1 MTAEICLMCYMT
13 SYVINKCFTP
23 ASITKE
29 EGLYLPEP
37 TGMNSP
43 VASIMYFDWAKLQPR
58 SAFFLDSSLC
68 PESLPGALHT
78 RLDLRHPIPKLTR
91 CSGQIVMS
99 WILSGVWKQPLR
111 ARISSISVSQPLNW
125 SCFWGSIYSL
135 CMIPRVRFYATQS
148 LTLDQPRILHRPKV
162 RTYTPSLNIV
172 SQRLRLTINSALF
185 YFLEKFPVKISF
197 SKRDL

>member
-1 MTAEICLMCYMT
+1 MCYMT

-43 VASIMYFDWAKLQPR
+43 VASNMYFDWAKLQPR

-68 PESLPGALHT
+68 PESLPGTLHT

-99 WILSGVWKQPLR
+99 WIFSGVWKQPLR

-125 SCFWGSIYSL
+125 SCFLGARYILWAWYQGYDFTRRSLWLWISPAFSTDQKWEGTRHRSIL
-135 CMIPRVRFYATQS
+135 
-148 LTLDQPRILHRPKV
+148 
-162 RTYTPSLNIV
+162 
-172 SQRLRLTINSALF
+172 
-185 YFLEKFPVKISF
+185 
-197 SKRDL
+197 

>member
-1 MTAEICLMCYMT
+1 MCYMT

-43 VASIMYFDWAKLQPR
+43 VASNIYFDWAKLQPR

-68 PESLPGALHT
+68 PESLPGTLHT
-78 RLDLRHPIPKLTR
+78 RLDLCHPIPKLTR

-99 WILSGVWKQPLR
+99 WIFSGVWKQPLR
-111 ARISSISVSQPLNW
+111 SRISSISVSQPLNW
-125 SCFWGSIYSL
+125 SCFLWLDIFFEHDTKGTILRDAVFDFGSL
-135 CMIPRVRFYATQS
+135 F
-148 LTLDQPRILHRPKV
+148 
-162 RTYTPSLNIV
+162 NIV

-185 YFLEKFPVKISF
+185 YFLEKFTVKISF
-197 SKRDL
+197 LERDL